1 LITVHLMLVWYQKH
15 TQYPL
20 PGRTE
25 KNAVGY
31 PFFPVYTAKAGG
43 FFFITFGLTTL
54 LSAFAS
60 INPVWLF
67 GPYTPGK
74 ISAGSQPDW
83 YMGFLDG
90 TLRLFPGAEISA
102 LGFTIPLSVVV
113 PALVIPGLLFTPLVL
128 YPFIERW
135 VTGDKGEHHLL
146 DRPRNVPT
154 RTGLGVM
161 AIITWLMLL
170 AAGGTDILA
179 VTFDLSINSVIYTFR
194 VLIFVVPP
202 LAFVVTKR
210 ICLGLQRRDRDLV
223 LHGRETGR
231 IVRLSDGEMV
241 EVHEPISDTEKWALT
256 QHRSYEP
263 VAIEPATDSN
273 GVPRRRLLV
282 AKLRSRV
289 SRFYFEDRVEPPTPS
304 EVRELENTH

>member
-1 LITVHLMLVWYQKH
+1 
-15 TQYPL
+15 
-20 PGRTE
+20 
-25 KNAVGY
+25 
-31 PFFPVYTAKAGG
+31 
-43 FFFITFGLTTL
+43 
-54 LSAFAS
+54 
-60 INPVWLF
+60 
-67 GPYTPGK
+67 
-74 ISAGSQPDW
+74 
-83 YMGFLDG
+83 
-90 TLRLFPGAEISA
+90 
-102 LGFTIPLSVVV
+102 
-113 PALVIPGLLFTPLVL
+113 VIPGLLFTPLVL

-202 LAFVVTKR
+202 LAYVVTKR
-210 ICLGLQRRDRDLV
+210 VCLGLQRRDRDLV

-231 IVRLSDGEMV
+231 IVRLPHGEMV
-241 EVHEPISDTEKWALT
+241 EVHEPISDIEKWALT

-263 VAIEPATDSN
+263 VAIAPATDNN

-282 AKLRSRV
+282 AKVRSRV

-304 EVRELENTH
+304 EVRELETTP